1 MNPEATN
8 HIVHIA
14 TDEKFIDAAYDI
26 YEKAFHGMNLFLI
39 LKREG
44 EDIKYLNKTYDY
56 NFIITNTD
64 YVYIVNKICHDA
76 KIIVF
81 HGMNYFQ
88 SILVNKINKGSKK
101 YVWTPFGVEVYN
113 NNLIILNES
122 VGPKTYKLF
131 INNYKKW
138 VKDIFRPF
146 FYWLFKGTNSPESM
160 IKKSFLKMDFVCIL
174 FEEEL
179 MNYFMLGIVNSNLNY
194 IKFTYYPLRIII
206 KNGDF
211 VYDNNILLGNSAS
224 YTNNHLEAFEI
235 LEKFDLKN
243 FKIITPLSYGSKE
256 YADKIVELGKNKFG
270 NRFYPLMEYK
280 TIEEY
285 QKILQGCG
293 IVFMNHSRTQATG
306 NILTA
311 LFLGAKVFMSE
322 KTTMFHYLKRIKCH
336 VFSIENELIIE
347 NNDVFNLLTTEQ
359 MTHNRAVITNEL
371 SLDRLSSELR
381 DKLSPLLLAD

>member
-1 MNPEATN
+1 
-8 HIVHIA
+8 
-14 TDEKFIDAAYDI
+14 
-26 YEKAFHGMNLFLI
+26 
-39 LKREG
+39 
-44 EDIKYLNKTYDY
+44 
-56 NFIITNTD
+56 
-64 YVYIVNKICHDA
+64 
-76 KIIVF
+76 
-81 HGMNYFQ
+81 
-88 SILVNKINKGSKK
+88 
-101 YVWTPFGVEVYN
+101 
-113 NNLIILNES
+113 
-122 VGPKTYKLF
+122 
-131 INNYKKW
+131 
-138 VKDIFRPF
+138 
-146 FYWLFKGTNSPESM
+146 
-160 IKKSFLKMDFVCIL
+160 
-174 FEEEL
+174 
-179 MNYFMLGIVNSNLNY
+179 
-194 IKFTYYPLRIII
+194 
-206 KNGDF
+206 
-211 VYDNNILLGNSAS
+211 
-224 YTNNHLEAFEI
+224 LEAFEI

>member
-1 MNPEATN
+1 MNSEATN

-26 YEKAFHGMNLFLI
+26 YDKAFPGMNLFLI

-44 EDIKYLNKTYDY
+44 EDIKYLNKTYEY
-56 NFIITNTD
+56 NFIITNSN
-64 YVYIVNKICHDA
+64 YVYIVNKICHNA

-88 SILVNKINKGSKK
+88 AILVNKINKGSKK

-113 NNLIILNES
+113 NNLIIRNES
-122 VGPKTYKLF
+122 VGSKTYKLF
-131 INNYKKW
+131 VNNYKKLM
-138 VKDIFRPF
+138 KDFFR
-146 FYWLFKGTNSPESM
+146 LFLYSLFNGVNTPNSM
-160 IKKSFLKMDFVCIL
+160 IKKSFLKMDFTCIL

-179 MNYFMLGIVNSNLNY
+179 MNYFKLGIVNSNLNY

-211 VYDNNILLGNSAS
+211 VNDNNILLGNSAS
-224 YTNNHLEAFEI
+224 HTNNHLEAFEI

-256 YADKIVELGKNKFG
+256 YANEIVKLGKGKFG
-270 NRFYPLMEYK
+270 DRFNPLMEYK
-280 TIEEY
+280 PIEEY
-285 QKILQGCG
+285 QKILLGCG

-306 NILTA
+306 NILTT
-311 LFLGAKVFMSE
+311 LFLGAKVYISE
-322 KTTMFHYLKRIKCH
+322 KTTIFHYLKRIKCH
-336 VFSIENELIIE
+336 VFSIESDLVIE
-347 NNDVFNLLTTEQ
+347 NENIFNLLTNEQ
-359 MTHNRAVITNEL
+359 MTHNRAVITKEL
-371 SLDRLSSELR
+371 SLDMLTSELR
-381 DKLSPLLLAD
+381 DKLTPCLA